1 MKELRENGNFDQ
13 IIEKCQAQVDAFM
26 ASNGGASAETAAE

>member
-1 MKELRENGNFDQ
+1 MSELRAAGFDEIVAQ
-13 IIEKCQAQVDAFM
+13 CQEQVDAFM